1 MLYFRIIIILCF
13 SILASCSNNVKEEKA
28 FTEKDAM
35 DKFTQISMEQG
46 ALFYAE
52 NREKYD
58 FLDDLYVDSILPVIV
73 ESNYYDLKKV
83 YLLTRKTP
91 FVDFIEPYYNAA
103 RSDFLEAVK
112 QELKENTEIQKDA
125 FVTEVLPLIEIEVD
139 SMLNADIEKVI
150 DEYAGGILNY
160 KKLYFFTGRNT
171 DDFKNFWNDNIDIN
185 RYREHICQHINSY
198 FEQINEIRKQ
208 YCKNITGRNFNDLL
222 KPIELPLLSFA
233 LSEESIQ
240 QIATF
245 IQGEKDAITKDA
257 LKDWI
262 APIIIGGL
270 TDGTGTALY
279 EIGTLAY
286 DVKVTIDDLKLQKL
300 SPEEQLQD
308 ICSNQISTQIMNEY
322 LSLCTQMVLEEIEES
337 NHKLFSAINIGL

>member
-1 MLYFRIIIILCF
+1 MHYLKIIIILCF
-13 SILASCSNNVKEEKA
+13 SILSSCSNNVKEKKT

-58 FLDDLYVDSILPVIV
+58 FLDDLYVDSILPIII

-91 FVDFIEPYYNAA
+91 IFDYIEPYYTASRN
-103 RSDFLEAVK
+103 DFLEAIRL
-112 QELKENTEIQKDA
+112 ELKENTEIQKDA
-125 FVTEVLPLIEIEVD
+125 FITEVLPIIEVEVD
-139 SMLNADIEKVI
+139 SMLNADINKVI

-171 DDFKNFWNDNIDIN
+171 DDFKNFWNENIEIN

-198 FEQINEIRKQ
+198 FEQINEIRKK
-208 YCKNITGRNFNDLL
+208 YCKDITGRNFDDLL
-222 KPIELPLLSFA
+222 KPIDLPPLSFT

-245 IQGEKDAITKDA
+245 TQGEKDAITKDA

-262 APIIIGGL
+262 APIIVGGL
-270 TDGTGTALY
+270 TGGTGAFLY

-286 DVKVTIDDLKLQKL
+286 DVKVTIDDIKLQEL
-300 SPEEQLQD
+300 SPEEQLLD

-322 LSLCTQMVLEEIEES
+322 LSFCTQKVLEEIEES